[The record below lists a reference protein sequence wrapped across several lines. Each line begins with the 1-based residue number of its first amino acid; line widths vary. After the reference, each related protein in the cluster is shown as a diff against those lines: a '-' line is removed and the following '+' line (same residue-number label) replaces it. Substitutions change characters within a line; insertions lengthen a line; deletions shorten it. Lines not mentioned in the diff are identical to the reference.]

1 MSSNVVFRKNG
12 GFYSVY
18 GDDCYI
24 LYYLFKYRIIDDR
37 VGFPISAYNKVVNA
51 LNENLINH
59 EYNDDVVNYKKK
71 NNYDKFVK
79 LGKKKYNLDFR
90 IKDIISKLD
99 KLNEKDIDKI
109 LDYIEEFL

>member
-37 VGFPISAYNKVVNA
+37 VGFPISAYNKVVNV

-59 EYNDDVVNYKKK
+59 QYNDDVVNYKKK
-71 NNYDKFVK
+71 
-79 LGKKKYNLDFR
+79 
-90 IKDIISKLD
+90 IIIISL
-99 KLNEKDIDKI
+99 LNQVKRSII
-109 LDYIEEFL
+109 WIQN